1 MRYYDAKWNKAL
13 EEKRYRV
20 YITDALKAQAEG
32 ARMGARWIDS
42 LTKKADTRTGDEV
55 VLDVFKHAGLKF
67 KKD

>member
-1 MRYYDAKWNKAL
+1 MRYYDAKWNKSF

-32 ARMGARWIDS
+32 ARMSERWID
-42 LTKKADTRTGDEV
+42 TINKKVDTRTGDEV
-55 VLDVFKHAGLKF
+55 VLDVFNKAGLKF

>member
-1 MRYYDAKWNKAL
+1 MRL

-32 ARMGARWIDS
+32 ARMRERWIDS
-42 LTKKADTRTGDEV
+42 VNKKAEPEKTGDEI
-55 VLDVFKHAGLKF
+55 VLEVFSHAGLKF